1 MSAVLPTDPS
11 HSDHG
16 HADHAHDDH
25 HHGAPTGWRRW
36 VFATNHKDIGTLYLL
51 FSFTML
57 MVGGVLALL
66 IRAELFQPGLQLV
79 NPELFNQLTTM
90 HGLIMVFGAI
100 MPAFVGFANWM
111 LPLQIGASDM
121 AFARMNNFS
130 FWLLPVAAIMLTASF
145 FVPGGATAA
154 GWTLYAP
161 LSLQMGPGMDLAI
174 FAMHIMGAS
183 SIIGISTGPAVMAR
197 TGARRGML
205 LTMLTFAVGIV
216 LVGLGANV
224 FGSVPVVIVGM
235 VLFGFGNG
243 SVDVMMN
250 VEATAIEQRMGRT
263 ILPVFH
269 AFFSFGTVIGAV
281 FGIPLGVL
289 AAVKRGSLVD
299 QIVRVI
305 GLVGYSVPI
314 FWLGMLALLIFYA
327 RLGWTSGPGRIDI
340 TFEYTFT
347 PITGFYLIDA
357 ILQRDWPALKDIIS
371 HLILPSAL
379 LGYFSLA
386 YISRMTRSFMLN
398 ELEQEYIVAARAKG
412 ISETRIIWGHA
423 LRNAAV
429 PLVTVIALSYAG
441 LLEGSVLT
449 ETIFS
454 WPGLGLYITN
464 SLQNADMNAVLGGT
478 IVIGSVFI
486 ALNLVSDLLYRV
498 LDPRTRVR

>member
-1 MSAVLPTDPS
+1 MCTGTQKIAICS
-11 HSDHG
+11 HSRRDFWNRLSLSEAVKTLSNTVTTKKVRRAPRRSTALAASIASFLG
-16 HADHAHDDH
+16 IVVTTYLGLLAVTFFIGRVVPIDPVLAIVGDRAPAHVVARVREEM
-25 HHGAPTGWRRW
+25 GFNLPYYQQ
-36 VFATNHKDIGTLYLL
+36 FFLY
-51 FSFTML
+51 
-57 MVGGVLALL
+57 VKGVLQGD
-66 IRAELFQPGLQLV
+66 FGTSV
-79 NPELFNQLTTM
+79 LTTNPVM
-90 HGLIMVFGAI
+90 TDIRRVF
-100 MPAFVGFANWM
+100 PATMELATVGTI
-111 LPLQIGASDM
+111 IGA
-121 AFARMNNFS
+121 
-130 FWLLPVAAIMLTASF
+130 L
-145 FVPGGATAA
+145 
-154 GWTLYAP
+154 
-161 LSLQMGPGMDLAI
+161 
-174 FAMHIMGAS
+174 
-183 SIIGISTGPAVMAR
+183 
-197 TGARRGML
+197 
-205 LTMLTFAVGIV
+205 
-216 LVGLGANV
+216 
-224 FGSVPVVIVGM
+224 
-235 VLFGFGNG
+235 
-243 SVDVMMN
+243 
-250 VEATAIEQRMGRT
+250 
-263 ILPVFH
+263 
-269 AFFSFGTVIGAV
+269 

-289 AAVKRGSLVD
+289 AAVKRGSIVD

-357 ILQRDWPALKDIIS
+357 VLQRDWPALKDIVS
-371 HLILPSAL
+371 HLILPSVL

-398 ELEQEYIVAARAKG
+398 ELEQEYIIAARAKG

-486 ALNLVSDLLYRV
+486 ALNLVSDLLYRL
-498 LDPRTRVR
+498 LDPRTRAR